1 MECLSSISLRL
12 LLPNCMQAFWGPK
25 IEQKI
30 DDDLQQTIPNA
41 ANSYRLTEPAVYEPE
56 NTKPASS
63 LKRPLPD
70 CNPKPTEKG
79 KASQISPVRDCC
91 SKLFLQSAKLLIRT
105 SHSTTSQ
112 KTDLKRTLCNQTATR
127 IAQSLS
133 SLTSLQTFDLSTAG
147 LLMWSGIHGFL
158 NGQPH
163 IGKKIT
169 LEYGALCDINELKIH
184 SCIIS
189 S

>member
-30 DDDLQQTIPNA
+30 DEDPQQTIPNA

-91 SKLFLQSAKLLIRT
+91 SKLFL
-105 SHSTTSQ
+105 
-112 KTDLKRTLCNQTATR
+112 
-127 IAQSLS
+127 
-133 SLTSLQTFDLSTAG
+133 
-147 LLMWSGIHGFL
+147 
-158 NGQPH
+158 
-163 IGKKIT
+163 
-169 LEYGALCDINELKIH
+169 
-184 SCIIS
+184 
-189 S
+189 